1 MSSYTIIRN
10 PATVSAAAGLLM
22 FSYAAIAIQ
31 SHLEVAERISEGNN
45 MYIANSNNYIDFH
58 PDSTIGANLHDTLPM
73 NASKFLNQSSD
84 VFATTMSSG
93 VEMLGAEFANVIEEN
108 FWDLVLR

>member
-1 MSSYTIIRN
+1 
-10 PATVSAAAGLLM
+10 M

-31 SHLEVAERISEGNN
+31 SNLEVAERISEGNN
-45 MYIANSNNYIDFH
+45 MYIANGNNYVDFH
-58 PDSTIGANLHDTLPM
+58 PGSTIGVNIHDALPTS
-73 NASKFLNQSSD
+73 ASKFLIQSSES
-84 VFATTMSSG
+84 FASTMSSG